1 MPGLEKLVC
10 SGLEVWI
17 LVQVTKLVQA
27 DFVSAG
33 GEVGVL
39 FFLAVLGQLLSQ
51 GLCCQ
56 ADMPVQHHLRGC
68 AWHSWTTKN
77 REKMKIPLELPISL
91 KINEIIRRALERRM
105 CVCACICGFE
115 FVF

>member
-1 MPGLEKLVC
+1 MSV
-10 SGLEVWI
+10 
-17 LVQVTKLVQA
+17 
-27 DFVSAG
+27 G

-39 FFLAVLGQLLSQ
+39 FFMAVLWQLLSQ

-56 ADMPVQHHLRGC
+56 ADTPVQHLRGR
-68 AWHSWTTKN
+68 AWHSWTTKH

-105 CVCACICGFE
+105 CVCVCMYLWFQVCVLNQVVTLGTLKSEESEEASRLLKL
-115 FVF
+115 VQY